1 MLVATCGWSFVC
13 MEKLKASWTVF
24 KLFVNRS
31 FPEPFFTVDLVI
43 FQCIAKL
50 QQQLIWQILGLC
62 RDHWVW
68 AEEWRLISRLW
79 RKKTSNIPTKNLST
93 LIGNRKPA
101 INFGISINQ
110 TKINCGVENVEVTS
124 EQELKLIE
132 LTEVGLVQLN
142 YVASVTQLGLLVL
155 SKFLT
160 AGWFGVH

>member
-1 MLVATCGWSFVC
+1 M
-13 MEKLKASWTVF
+13 
-24 KLFVNRS
+24 
-31 FPEPFFTVDLVI
+31 
-43 FQCIAKL
+43 
-50 QQQLIWQILGLC
+50 
-62 RDHWVW
+62 
-68 AEEWRLISRLW
+68 
-79 RKKTSNIPTKNLST
+79 ST